1 MISLSKDMKGN
12 ISSTGSLKI
21 LDYPMHE
28 MVALIFKLEYR
39 GKRDSWLFHQQL
51 CPFSQAAES

>member
-1 MISLSKDMKGN
+1 MISLSKDMHGN

-28 MVALIFKLEYR
+28 MVALIIKLEYR
-39 GKRDSWLFHQQL
+39 GKSLSRLG
-51 CPFSQAAES
+51 